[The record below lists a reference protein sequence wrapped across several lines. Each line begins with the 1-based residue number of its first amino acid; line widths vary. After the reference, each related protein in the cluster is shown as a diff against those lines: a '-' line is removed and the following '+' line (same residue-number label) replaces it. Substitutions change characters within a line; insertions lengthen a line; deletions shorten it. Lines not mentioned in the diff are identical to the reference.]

1 LIYLKRSNAGE
12 LLCLHGLFI
21 GEKNKAEYSDAI
33 KRACEEEL
41 ARWEMRRREA
51 TLGASKGFTPH
62 RMSFQMK
69 NRFPGDW
76 RDKHGVS
83 STSKV
88 IVTVTIGE
96 DAGSNHC

>member
-1 LIYLKRSNAGE
+1 MW
-12 LLCLHGLFI
+12 LFS
-21 GEKNKAEYSDAI
+21 GEKNKPEYSDAI
-33 KRACEEEL
+33 KRAYEEEL

-51 TLGASKGFTPH
+51 TFGASKGFTPH

-69 NRFPGDW
+69 NRFPADW
-76 RDKHGVS
+76 RDKDGVS

-88 IVTVTIGE
+88 IITVTIGE

>member
-1 LIYLKRSNAGE
+1 MWLFSGE
-12 LLCLHGLFI
+12 I
-21 GEKNKAEYSDAI
+21 NKPEYSDAI
-33 KRACEEEL
+33 KRAYEEEL
-41 ARWEMRRREA
+41 AWWEIRGRDVRFE
-51 TLGASKGFTPH
+51 ASKGFTPH

-69 NRFPGDW
+69 NRFPADW

-88 IVTVTIGE
+88 IITVTIGE